1 MEAKVGTSL
10 DAKLNRID
18 GFGVSLGGINI
29 VEVAPV
35 SPSGTYTVKAARLIE
50 ADFKTSTDT
59 LIAIHTVG
67 TLDAHKRP

>member
-10 DAKLNRID
+10 DANLNRKD

-29 VEVAPV
+29 GEVAPV
-35 SPSGTYTVKAARLIE
+35 SPNGTYTVKAACLIE
-50 ADFKTSTDT
+50 ADFKTSTGT

-67 TLDAHKRP
+67 ILDANK